1 MTEGEK
7 ARKQKIR
14 RVGHVQEKVLLLLWG
29 GLALGLTRSPKQ
41 YFRVLGEIKNEWK
54 AINRKALNQA
64 IERLYMSKLVTV
76 KDNRNG
82 TLTLILSDEGKEV
95 ALTYNLD
102 RIAIQKPAHWDGKWR
117 VVMFDV
123 PENLKKVRDTLR
135 LHFKNM
141 GFYEFQKS
149 VFVHPYPCKDE
160 IEFII
165 EHYDIRR
172 FLRFMVATDIDTA
185 IELKRHFRLS

>member
-1 MTEGEK
+1 
-7 ARKQKIR
+7 
-14 RVGHVQEKVLLLLWG
+14 
-29 GLALGLTRSPKQ
+29 
-41 YFRVLGEIKNEWK
+41 
-54 AINRKALNQA
+54 
-64 IERLYMSKLVTV
+64 
-76 KDNRNG
+76 
-82 TLTLILSDEGKEV
+82 
-95 ALTYNLD
+95 
-102 RIAIQKPAHWDGKWR
+102 

-123 PENLKKVRDTLR
+123 PGNLKKVRDTLR